1 MIRKS
6 ILLQHP
12 KEFVNLEDFDMIESV
27 IQGERLDIHPLLV
40 NQVKQEEWKLT
51 SDESLTIFEVSLP
64 KPTPLISLKIEFFY
78 SSDMRDLAESLAWST
93 ESDLWDKDPMKS
105 PEGILYELNEEQTR
119 FDVFYE
125 DVYNWMGRDRGSW
138 IPLIVCSCNG
148 DAFNSTTSV
157 KKLVSDD
164 KRQFAANYAQSQFI
178 FTHQFE
184 KKFVIDRYITMS

>member
-6 ILLQHP
+6 ILLQRP

-105 PEGILYELNEEQTR
+105 P
-119 FDVFYE
+119 
-125 DVYNWMGRDRGSW
+125 
-138 IPLIVCSCNG
+138 
-148 DAFNSTTSV
+148 
-157 KKLVSDD
+157 
-164 KRQFAANYAQSQFI
+164 
-178 FTHQFE
+178 
-184 KKFVIDRYITMS
+184 